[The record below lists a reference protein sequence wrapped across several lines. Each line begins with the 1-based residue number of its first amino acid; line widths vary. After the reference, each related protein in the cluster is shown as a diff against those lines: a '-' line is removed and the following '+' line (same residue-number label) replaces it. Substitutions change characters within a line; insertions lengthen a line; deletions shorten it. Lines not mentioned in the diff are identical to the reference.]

1 MVRILYCRLLNA
13 VSGAA
18 RGNNQPIQGSQL
30 DRIDERGTHMK
41 IMTALS
47 LALLSAT
54 LFTACTRDVQAMNG
68 QQIEE
73 RYGVPGAYGDT
84 IATPDGPLKGTVVP
98 IALAD
103 GRQGH
108 LVIPD
113 KQANDPH
120 PVYLRDEQ
128 GMHPVQLRDNANRDE
143 LTRSPSIVETRP
155 ETQHVNKRSWEKDA
169 LIVGGSAGA
178 GTAIGALAGGKKG
191 AGVGAAAG
199 GVGGLIYDLVTRQ
212 KK

>member
-1 MVRILYCRLLNA
+1 
-13 VSGAA
+13 
-18 RGNNQPIQGSQL
+18 
-30 DRIDERGTHMK
+30 MK
-41 IMTALS
+41 IMATLS

-73 RYGVPGAYGDT
+73 RYGVPGAHADT
-84 IATPDGPLKGTVVP
+84 IPTPDGALKGTIVP
-98 IALAD
+98 VTLAD

-128 GMHPVQLRDNANRDE
+128 GLHPIRLRDNASRDE
-143 LTRSPSIVETRP
+143 VTRSPSIVETRP
-155 ETQHVNKRSWEKDA
+155 ETQHGNKRSWEKDA
-169 LIVGGSAGA
+169 LIIGGSAGA

-199 GVGGLIYDLVTRQ
+199 GVGGLIYDLITRQ

>member
-1 MVRILYCRLLNA
+1 
-13 VSGAA
+13 
-18 RGNNQPIQGSQL
+18 
-30 DRIDERGTHMK
+30 MK
-41 IMTALS
+41 MMTALSS

-54 LFTACTRDVQAMNG
+54 LFTACSRDGQAMNG

-73 RYGVPGAYGDT
+73 RYGVAGAYGDA
-84 IATPDGPLKGTVVP
+84 IATPDGPLKSTVVP
-98 IALAD
+98 ITLAN

-108 LVIPD
+108 LIIPE
-113 KQANDPH
+113 KRENDPH
-120 PVYLRDEQ
+120 SVYLRDEQ
-128 GMHPVQLRDNANRDE
+128 GMHPVQLRDNASRDE
-143 LTRSPSIVETRP
+143 LIRSPSIVETRP

-191 AGVGAAAG
+191 AAVGAAAG
-199 GVGGLIYDLVTRQ
+199 GVGGLIYDLVTRE